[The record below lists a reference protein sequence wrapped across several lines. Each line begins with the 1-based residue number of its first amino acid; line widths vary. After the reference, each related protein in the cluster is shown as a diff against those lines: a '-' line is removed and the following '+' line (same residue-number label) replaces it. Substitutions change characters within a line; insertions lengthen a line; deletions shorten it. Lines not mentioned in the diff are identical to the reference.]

1 MPAVPGAAGRRERAA
16 GYGTTHAPNAPHGSR
31 EKGQFLDGHPKLG
44 GRRRGSRNKLG
55 EAFIAALYADW
66 KEHGEKVIAEV
77 RAARPAAYLKVV
89 ASLLPKQVE
98 IKDDMFDDLTDE
110 QLAFLIRYTRTAL
123 GLPQVDG
130 EGTASPPH

>member
-1 MPAVPGAAGRRERAA
+1 MDRD
-16 GYGTTHAPNAPHGSR
+16 

-66 KEHGEKVIAEV
+66 KEHGEKVIVEV
-77 RAARPAAYLKVV
+77 RATRPVAYLKVV